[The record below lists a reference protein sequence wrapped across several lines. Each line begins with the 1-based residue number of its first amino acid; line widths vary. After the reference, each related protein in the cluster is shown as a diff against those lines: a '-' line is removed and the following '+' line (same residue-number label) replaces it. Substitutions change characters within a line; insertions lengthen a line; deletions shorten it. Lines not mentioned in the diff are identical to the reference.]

1 MKCDKKSLDYQLNIL
16 TLQEMEEDVPMTL
29 SERKRIRGWVRK
41 GHSVESNPWN
51 YNDAEGY
58 ALNFLQALR
67 LRYGYNS
74 GPWDYWKG
82 PDTQLF
88 WDETRNCFISP
99 EDFC

>member
-29 SERKRIRGWVRK
+29 SERRRIRGWVK
-41 GHSVESNPWN
+41 NGHSVESNPWN

-58 ALNFLQALR
+58 PLNFLQALR
-67 LRYGYNS
+67 LRHGYNS

-82 PDTQLF
+82 PETQGL
-88 WDETRNCFISP
+88 WDDDRKCFRYRDDSW
-99 EDFC
+99 